1 MSFMIYKRPRC
12 FTIYYRQN
20 KEYEIISNYFFFI
33 KRHRRIFNDLIT
45 DLIGEIFS
53 QEDFYYVFDYELKK
67 IIKRGKNDK
76 KV

>member
-1 MSFMIYKRPRC
+1 MSFMKYKRLRC
-12 FTIYYRQN
+12 FTIYHNQH
-20 KEYEIISNYFFFI
+20 KEYGIISNYFLFI

-45 DLIGEIFS
+45 ELIGEIFS
-53 QEDFYYVFDYELKK
+53 EEDFYYVFDYELKK